1 MTMMQNKRLGVSYY
15 KAWMGKQL
23 ALNHLRGDPEESYR
37 IMAAYLF
44 VVKQVN
50 KDTVTHL
57 EIDSSGRFKYMF
69 LAYGVC
75 IHRFRRMQKVIAIDG
90 TFLKAKYRGVLR
102 LAIAQ
107 DRDLHQYP
115 IAWAVVDS
123 ENEMSWTWFL
133 EKLHELIPDDR
144 DLVIISDR
152 HVAIIAAVAAVYKHS
167 HHLHCTWHLSQ
178 NIATHCG
185 KKGGG
190 AELFMKTAYAC
201 KISEFNMLY
210 EKLKN
215 QYPSVTAYLDK
226 STSPD
231 KWSRAFCRG
240 NRYDIMTTN
249 GAESIN
255 YRLSEERE
263 LPIIAMLNALQ
274 SMVSVWFNKHR
285 TSAEL
290 ASSRTKLIPLIEL
303 ILRTRFNESQFL
315 KVTQLNYSK
324 YHVVGDDTD
333 EVVDFSTYLCSCCVF
348 QCDKILCK
356 HALAACH
363 LANYDIYE
371 LCSPYYLMHMWRQAY
386 SGTIYSVP
394 HQRDWKIHEDI
405 SILEVLPPHFKPK
418 RGRPNKQRRPSTGE
432 FGRQRKNKCSICNDV
447 GNYKSTCT
455 RNTT

>member
-1 MTMMQNKRLGVSYY
+1 MKMMQNKGLGVSYY
-15 KAWMGKQL
+15 KAWMCKQL

-75 IHRFRRMQKVIAIDG
+75 IHGFRRMRKVIAIYG
-90 TFLKAKYRGVLR
+90 TFLKAKYRGVL
-102 LAIAQ
+102 LLTIAQ
-107 DRDLHQYP
+107 DRDLYQYS

-185 KKGGG
+185 KKCGG

-255 YRLSEERE
+255 SRLSEERE

-274 SMVSVWFNKHR
+274 
-285 TSAEL
+285 
-290 ASSRTKLIPLIEL
+290 I
-303 ILRTRFNESQFL
+303 
-315 KVTQLNYSK
+315 
-324 YHVVGDDTD
+324 GDDTD

-348 QCDKILCK
+348 QCDKIPCK
-356 HALAACH
+356 HALAAYH

-371 LCSPYYLMHMWRQAY
+371 LCSPYYLVHMWRQAY

-394 HQRDWKIHEDI
+394 HQRDWKIHENI